1 MNAAGTIL
9 MHFGVGVE
17 EFLELVKG
25 LVGSNFYFADN
36 WGRASGTIFPNLGK
50 H

>member
-9 MHFGVGVE
+9 MHFGWVE

-25 LVGSNFYFADN
+25 LVGSNLYFANN
-36 WGRASGTIFPNLGK
+36 WGRAPSTIFPILGK